1 MKQLTQIILSI
12 AVLSFIY
19 AHMLIEHTS
28 LFDIY
33 TFHIPMVLLD
43 FVAIA
48 LIWPQ
53 RINQIAVILIVLIG
67 LSVVNHSVGAYGWV
81 IGRHGLT
88 DAYDFMRPIIFAM
101 ELLALVG
108 GWCDRI
114 YSARPYNVARL
125 GNPGILIMDSD
136 KVDNLCP

>member
-1 MKQLTQIILSI
+1 MKRLTQIILSI

-28 LFDIY
+28 LFNIY

-88 DAYDFMRPIIFAM
+88 DAYDFIRPIIFAM
-101 ELLALVG
+101 ELLVLFG
-108 GWCDRI
+108 GWYNRI
-114 YSARPYNVARL
+114 SNTRRYNAPRTS
-125 GNPGILIMDSD
+125 NPGILIMDRD
-136 KVDNLCP
+136 KVDNLWH